1 PNVVRRCRR
10 TMRGGLVRA
19 KDGLG
24 KYGERV
30 AATYLVDGGYELID
44 RNWRCDDAELKG
56 ELDIVA
62 RREGVL
68 TFVEV
73 KTRSSVDFG
82 EPAEAVGPVKV
93 KKIRELATVWLRQH
107 PTMHSDSIS
116 FDVMTVMHTG
126 KGAAQ
131 VTHLREAF

>member
-1 PNVVRRCRR
+1 
-10 TMRGGLVRA
+10 MRA

-30 AATYLVDGGYELID
+30 AATYLVNDGYELID
-44 RNWRCDDAELKG
+44 CNWRCDEGELKG

-62 RREGVL
+62 RRNGVL

-73 KTRSSVDFG
+73 KTRSSVDYG

-93 KKIRELATVWLRQH
+93 RRIRELATVWMRLH
-107 PTMHSDSIS
+107 PTEHDDVS
-116 FDVMTVMHTG
+116 FDVMSVMHSG
-126 KGAAQ
+126 KGAAT

>member
-1 PNVVRRCRR
+1 
-10 TMRGGLVRA
+10 MQA

-30 AATYLVDGGYELID
+30 AATKLVEDGYELID
-44 RNWRCDDAELKG
+44 LNWRCDDGELKG

-62 RREGVL
+62 RRGGVL

-73 KTRSSVDFG
+73 KTRSSVDYC
-82 EPAEAVGPVKV
+82 EPAEAVTPVKV
-93 KKIRELATVWLRQH
+93 RKIRDLATVWLRMN
-107 PTMHSDSIS
+107 PTDHDGVS

>member
-1 PNVVRRCRR
+1 
-10 TMRGGLVRA
+10 MLA

-24 KYGERV
+24 KYGEKV
-30 AATYLVDGGYELID
+30 AAMHLVEAGYELID
-44 RNWRCDDAELKG
+44 RNWRCDDGELNG

-62 RREGVL
+62 KREGVL

-73 KTRSSVDFG
+73 KTRSSLAFG
-82 EPAEAVGPVKV
+82 EPAEAVTPVKV
-93 KKIRELATVWLRQH
+93 KKIRELATVWMRLH
-107 PTMHSDSIS
+107 PTEHTGIS

>member
-1 PNVVRRCRR
+1 
-10 TMRGGLVRA
+10 MRA

-30 AATYLVDGGYELID
+30 AATKLVEDGYELID
-44 RNWRCDDAELKG
+44 RNWRCDDGELKG

-62 RREGVL
+62 RRGGVL

-73 KTRSSVDFG
+73 KTRSSVDYG
-82 EPAEAVGPVKV
+82 EPAEAVTPIKV
-93 KKIRELATVWLRQH
+93 RKIRELATVWMRLH
-107 PTMHSDSIS
+107 PTDHEDIS
-116 FDVMTVMHTG
+116 FDVMTVMHSG
-126 KGAAQ
+126 KGAAT

>member
-1 PNVVRRCRR
+1 
-10 TMRGGLVRA
+10 MLA

-30 AATYLVDGGYELID
+30 AANHLVEAGYELID
-44 RNWRCDDAELKG
+44 RNWRCDDG

-62 RREGVL
+62 KREGVL

-73 KTRSSVDFG
+73 KTRSSMAFG
-82 EPAEAVGPVKV
+82 EPAEAVTQIKV
-93 KKIRELATVWLRQH
+93 RKIRELATVWMRLH
-107 PTMHSDSIS
+107 PTDHDDIS
-116 FDVMTVMHTG
+116 FDVMSVMHSG

-131 VTHLREAF
+131 VTHLRQAF

>member
-1 PNVVRRCRR
+1 
-10 TMRGGLVRA
+10 MLA

-24 KYGERV
+24 KYGEKV
-30 AATYLVDGGYELID
+30 AAMHLVEAGYELID
-44 RNWRCDDAELKG
+44 RNWRCDDGELQG
-56 ELDIVA
+56 ELDIIA
-62 RREGVL
+62 RRDGVI

-73 KTRSSVDFG
+73 KTRSSMAFG

-93 KKIRELATVWLRQH
+93 RKIRELATVWLRRH
-107 PTMHSDSIS
+107 EVEHSDIS
-116 FDVMTVMHTG
+116 FDVMTVMHSG

>member
-1 PNVVRRCRR
+1 
-10 TMRGGLVRA
+10 MRA

-30 AATYLVDGGYELID
+30 AATHLVNDGYELID
-44 RNWRCDDAELKG
+44 RNWRCDDGELKG

-62 RREGVL
+62 RRGGVL

-73 KTRSSVDFG
+73 KTRSSVAFG
-82 EPAEAVGPVKV
+82 EPAEAVGRDKV
-93 KKIRELATVWLRQH
+93 RKIRELATVWLRRH
-107 PTMHSDSIS
+107 ESDHDDIS
-116 FDVMTVMHTG
+116 FDVMSVLHTG

-131 VTHLREAF
+131 VTHLRQAF